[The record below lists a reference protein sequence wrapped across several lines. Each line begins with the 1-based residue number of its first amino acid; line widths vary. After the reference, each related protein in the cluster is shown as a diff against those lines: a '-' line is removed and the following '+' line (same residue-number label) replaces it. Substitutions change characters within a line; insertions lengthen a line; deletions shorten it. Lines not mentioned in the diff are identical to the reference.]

1 MSKFCPDINCDFY
14 ENFHNGAKM
23 KSQSCPFCLAPL
35 VNEKPLHPDEHF
47 AEQSTEAEPSIESDG
62 DLLIVNNHA
71 IDLPM
76 PSKPS
81 SIPTENVIVTFYTA
95 IQLRHFSNNYSN
107 ISLRFDYSPLVEL
120 NLEVLE
126 FKNYKVKKYKGI
138 TYALLYNSV
147 CIPSKILDICG
158 SHKSF
163 IIPYRYYLD
172 GRKEKFCSEKGVS
185 YRSIVLSNS
194 SFFVPNVINK
204 YDTIILPP
212 SLTLEEK
219 NDYKDFKILWKILF
233 NLYSPELDL
242 SKEGR
247 LLPFSTIKNELVTV
261 LHSLCYSHV
270 ICKTRKYILSKK
282 QYICSHLYNTEEE
295 VNEIMREL
303 LLDWIIAS
311 VENLPFRLKFYL
323 SFLSLDKDLMQPY
336 AGEIYRI
343 LFDDINS
350 QFILS
355 MIQEE
360 AKRNLFLEYKS
371 ELIASPQLLHSG
383 MQIVSELDTESFILF
398 LPLYHILFNSE
409 EDFQEAHRTH
419 SFLDNAYWGLPAGI
433 QFKHN
438 SKIELANIL
447 SVMSQFNAI
456 SPILPYAITLLY
468 FRLDIFSQLLGI
480 LAIPFLPFFS
490 VLLYRIEKWSL
501 LREDTQLRECVFN
514 TFLMQSVQTP
524 NLMNQE
530 HICQVCD
537 VIFQIL
543 LLIMGSQDIPNISF
557 KEACLLLQV
566 LARLLSIYDGNNDL
580 FSEQKFH
587 LAQAKIFN
595 LIPSSALII
604 SIEQCVDEDKLN
616 KPPQCNTECIDE
628 VIVWNTLYFIQFPPS
643 YGWVESVSKEFSKR
657 LKSHSLRCLLNSL
670 TNLCSAT
677 LKTEISLTIF
687 HVICLELVRSI
698 ETSETPLIDHELIVQ
713 SLVEVPENKFSKI
726 IDVLAK
732 ILVLHKLD
740 IIGANP
746 IEHILS
752 VSWYPAL
759 FKQCTSCLLKYS
771 EFPEAEVLLTLCM
784 EIIRKLDSD
793 FHKQTILVDHLKLVI
808 IYRSTYLQL
817 LKSLPIDSKTAKVV
831 CDETTFNS
839 NIMFLESNLNY
850 FIHQQKLISDM
861 KRLLDSTNSGIHS
874 TEISKFLAIEYNNKS
889 ISFLCSISDKKLVL
903 IPGEIFFNSLNK
915 PPIKVMLDTLP
926 HLLQSQFFKS
936 QFKYSVTSYLETT
949 NFQFEIDVNTIYA
962 ELWHPALHFV
972 SITISNFFN
981 MTILLTSIE
990 KHFGIYSSC
999 PENIKDE
1006 ILHLIPVLEI
1016 FGEKYDPAKLEQS
1029 LHKVICY
1036 FRLKAMQILVKLIL
1050 QLKNAY
1056 TFTGQFSSIES
1067 VSNLQFDVANNQ
1079 LSIITPEL
1087 LSTTAI
1093 LSNITELHLKIL
1105 ETLLSCVELFRWT
1118 AGVLDK
1124 SADLDNFTDL
1134 ALNSVECTCFQV
1146 NRITSFKNVCTIFMP
1161 FILEIEDINEYRF
1174 LAKLKV
1180 VHDNLQETDKYIEL
1194 LAMSRGCAKE
1204 SELEFWKEL
1213 RQAHT
1218 SVGGKTIAQLNQIMQ
1233 SGKFIL
1239 STTSNTRSINDILKL
1254 HVCFNTST
1262 QTDRVY
1268 SFEILRDLQ
1277 SNIILI
1283 TPLMHEDKDS
1293 AKFVAILEEIVILA
1307 DLFLQMHTSG
1317 NIFFR
1322 ELTQEYTC
1330 QSIDSVK
1337 HDISFLREEC
1347 KQWTARLLEARDNNY
1362 LLNYF
1367 TALQITTIQVG
1378 LEHMSNGKDL
1388 DRDTFHL
1395 LTLIRE
1401 HLSQQDIEDAYGR
1414 FSHGSSSS
1422 QSPIY
1427 SEDSSLDSTATL
1439 SRRRSSTVFS
1449 DCEDSQV
1456 IICPLLQVSTTDI
1469 HCKID
1474 MVSLENVYK
1483 ANIKN
1488 IYSLKDIAV
1497 FLKYLYSQNSLQDK
1511 AIHSFSSFS
1520 DNEPNLIFINRPDL
1534 LIYMLSMYLQSG
1546 CRFGFPS
1553 HHEVLICSEETTSE
1567 ELDIFWRRALNSPS
1581 SSEIFCLAF
1590 IENLKYDIAA
1600 QGVSSLKKYIQS
1612 KHKRNKFLLF
1622 LLCSTECEQSSY
1634 MATALAQYRRIH
1646 TQLTDTQRLKEFV
1659 FQMINRINRS
1669 TNASPFLPI
1678 EPSSVIDPD
1687 MSCVRIISSEFAG
1700 SGKSLTVSRL
1710 EEQLKKIADVPL
1722 SANMCT
1728 TVNLYE
1734 SQSCEHMAATKLIDS
1749 PVYDSLYGR
1758 ICHIDITATSYEEL
1772 IPFLFKLLITGVI
1785 CDKYG
1790 RIWCCSKRN
1799 YFVIETTLSS
1809 QSPELLNFLALFP
1822 DWQCLAPNITLEYLK
1837 THEEPPIRTQVSLF
1851 DVMEMK
1857 SPKYQRVYAYLHKLG
1872 LKSQIDTYTCKPN
1885 DPQCT
1890 DPVKLLIVLLKYF
1903 SIEKTSWSV
1912 LNNFVTFLNIQLVA
1926 CERNIYCNMVSVDKK
1941 WKGFKTFLVDCIVLM
1956 SRDFTA
1962 PSLISCL
1969 EGSPTD
1975 IIQCHGIE
1983 PRRKWEEK
1991 NHPYIF
1997 LNEDK
2002 HTMSFFGIYITE
2014 EMDQLD
2020 SFDAKRIIGKKVFSK
2035 DLYKTLKFNKAD
2047 LDQDC
2052 ATWDRNK
2059 MISILSNVMDDSVIP
2074 WTDIDPYYVLTI
2086 DNLKKMLAI
2095 HMRFRCNI
2103 PVIIMGETGCGKTR
2117 LINFMCK
2124 LQANKRN
2131 IENLVVLKV
2140 HGDTTRQ
2147 VIFKSYE
2154 KALALARD
2162 NINHEVDTIL
2172 FFDEANTSHTI
2183 SLIKEILCDRR
2194 IDGNQIPTNIRLQFI
2209 AACNPY
2215 RKHTSEMIGKL
2226 ASAGLGMIAGGKMVR
2241 EHFGDIPLR
2250 DLVYRVIPLPQSLLP
2265 LVWDFGKL
2273 TSETE
2278 KSYIIEIVNLHLNDV
2293 TFKQLHDF
2301 CNVTAEVLYAVQ
2313 EYMRERRDECS
2324 FVGLRDVERTVRV
2337 MLWFYKLIPKLRIK
2351 PTDMSLVTYSLILSL
2366 SVCYRAKLKDKTAFD
2381 LCLISKLLFPL
2392 SSIKKASIIGRE
2404 IDRCQTCLVNL
2415 MKIPEHIARNSAL
2428 KENLFMM
2435 YVCIQLKIPL
2445 YIIGK
2450 PGSSKSLAR
2459 SIINHSINEGIL
2471 VEGNKIAEYTRVYMQ
2486 CYQCSQFT
2494 TSKEISDLFDKCQT
2508 IQKEV
2513 AADSVACVV
2522 LDEVG
2527 LAEDSSNL
2535 PLKVLHSL
2543 LEDSATSEFAQRGP
2557 SVAFIGLSNWALDP
2571 AKMNRG
2577 IMVQLEDPSTEELV
2591 NTAHAIIKPS
2601 GQVDDIISERLNP
2614 YVRSLA
2620 EGYLELLQIQNKS
2633 VSKDYFGLR
2642 DFYCLI
2648 KMLYSLCRQFNTP
2661 LNKRILMHSV
2671 KRNFGG
2677 ITNINV
2683 LEVFNKSL
2691 TDLDASEVGPLPDP
2705 LSLISASLDPPLN
2718 SGTVRDEAV
2727 FDKSRYLL
2735 LLTENTAALDILFQ
2749 STIQSQGTKVMF
2761 GSSFP
2766 LDKERFNVCHSIN
2779 TIKIYMELGLV
2790 VVLTNLFNLYESLYE
2805 LLNQF
2810 YVRLL
2815 GKNWVT
2821 IGIGS
2826 QRVEC
2831 PVDPKFRLIVVAD
2844 KTTVYDKFP
2853 PPLINRLE
2861 KHILTNSTLLSGD
2874 PVVKEIV
2881 WKLSGWINSYIT
2893 VNESTQRYEQNR
2905 CFIGYQEDTPS
2916 FVVYSTISKLGFKG
2930 REIEK
2935 ENDIL
2940 EMSKLE
2946 LLKLASPE
2954 SILRLPKSKLCSEA
2968 DSISDLYFSL
2978 KLFCLSDYLQELFE
2992 NRIHRENSPIL
3003 SFITTRSQLL
3013 TETDISELVHIL
3025 EADHEVHYDISNLY
3039 LSQFKTEKEFV
3050 SCVLD
3055 EIISMPPGIDH
3066 RRIVLI
3072 QCADGNTN
3080 SDLISCAHYKVKE
3093 IVSEHKIRLNSI
3105 FYFLF
3110 IVRLLVTN
3118 QNSSFAGFCGI
3129 PWDSVHIDELR
3140 PSYHNLLPSLDV
3152 IKYTSVA
3159 DIFNYKFKVKVF
3171 ILVT

>member
-1 MSKFCPDINCDFY
+1 MLLSSK
-14 ENFHNGAKM
+14 
-23 KSQSCPFCLAPL
+23 
-35 VNEKPLHPDEHF
+35 
-47 AEQSTEAEPSIESDG
+47 
-62 DLLIVNNHA
+62 
-71 IDLPM
+71 
-76 PSKPS
+76 
-81 SIPTENVIVTFYTA
+81 
-95 IQLRHFSNNYSN
+95 SN
-107 ISLRFDYSPLVEL
+107 
-120 NLEVLE
+120 
-126 FKNYKVKKYKGI
+126 
-138 TYALLYNSV
+138 
-147 CIPSKILDICG
+147 
-158 SHKSF
+158 
-163 IIPYRYYLD
+163 
-172 GRKEKFCSEKGVS
+172 
-185 YRSIVLSNS
+185 
-194 SFFVPNVINK
+194 
-204 YDTIILPP
+204 
-212 SLTLEEK
+212 
-219 NDYKDFKILWKILF
+219 
-233 NLYSPELDL
+233 
-242 SKEGR
+242 
-247 LLPFSTIKNELVTV
+247 
-261 LHSLCYSHV
+261 
-270 ICKTRKYILSKK
+270 
-282 QYICSHLYNTEEE
+282 
-295 VNEIMREL
+295 
-303 LLDWIIAS
+303 
-311 VENLPFRLKFYL
+311 ENL
-323 SFLSLDKDLMQPY
+323 
-336 AGEIYRI
+336 
-343 LFDDINS
+343 
-350 QFILS
+350 
-355 MIQEE
+355 
-360 AKRNLFLEYKS
+360 
-371 ELIASPQLLHSG
+371 
-383 MQIVSELDTESFILF
+383 
-398 LPLYHILFNSE
+398 
-409 EDFQEAHRTH
+409 
-419 SFLDNAYWGLPAGI
+419 
-433 QFKHN
+433 
-438 SKIELANIL
+438 
-447 SVMSQFNAI
+447 
-456 SPILPYAITLLY
+456 
-468 FRLDIFSQLLGI
+468 
-480 LAIPFLPFFS
+480 
-490 VLLYRIEKWSL
+490 
-501 LREDTQLRECVFN
+501 
-514 TFLMQSVQTP
+514 
-524 NLMNQE
+524 
-530 HICQVCD
+530 
-537 VIFQIL
+537 VI
-543 LLIMGSQDIPNISF
+543 
-557 KEACLLLQV
+557 
-566 LARLLSIYDGNNDL
+566 
-580 FSEQKFH
+580 
-587 LAQAKIFN
+587 
-595 LIPSSALII
+595 
-604 SIEQCVDEDKLN
+604 
-616 KPPQCNTECIDE
+616 
-628 VIVWNTLYFIQFPPS
+628 
-643 YGWVESVSKEFSKR
+643 
-657 LKSHSLRCLLNSL
+657 
-670 TNLCSAT
+670 
-677 LKTEISLTIF
+677 
-687 HVICLELVRSI
+687 
-698 ETSETPLIDHELIVQ
+698 
-713 SLVEVPENKFSKI
+713 
-726 IDVLAK
+726 
-732 ILVLHKLD
+732 
-740 IIGANP
+740 
-746 IEHILS
+746 
-752 VSWYPAL
+752 
-759 FKQCTSCLLKYS
+759 
-771 EFPEAEVLLTLCM
+771 
-784 EIIRKLDSD
+784 
-793 FHKQTILVDHLKLVI
+793 
-808 IYRSTYLQL
+808 
-817 LKSLPIDSKTAKVV
+817 
-831 CDETTFNS
+831 
-839 NIMFLESNLNY
+839 
-850 FIHQQKLISDM
+850 
-861 KRLLDSTNSGIHS
+861 
-874 TEISKFLAIEYNNKS
+874 
-889 ISFLCSISDKKLVL
+889 
-903 IPGEIFFNSLNK
+903 
-915 PPIKVMLDTLP
+915 
-926 HLLQSQFFKS
+926 
-936 QFKYSVTSYLETT
+936 
-949 NFQFEIDVNTIYA
+949 
-962 ELWHPALHFV
+962 
-972 SITISNFFN
+972 
-981 MTILLTSIE
+981 
-990 KHFGIYSSC
+990 
-999 PENIKDE
+999 
-1006 ILHLIPVLEI
+1006 
-1016 FGEKYDPAKLEQS
+1016 
-1029 LHKVICY
+1029 
-1036 FRLKAMQILVKLIL
+1036 LIL

-1056 TFTGQFSSIES
+1056 TFKGQFSSIEFI
-1067 VSNLQFDVANNQ
+1067 SNLQFDVANNE

-1093 LSNITELHLKIL
+1093 LSNMTELHLKIL
-1105 ETLLSCVELFRWT
+1105 ETLLSCVELFTCT
-1118 AGVLDK
+1118 AGLLDK

-1146 NRITSFKNVCTIFMP
+1146 NRITSFKDVCTIFMP
-1161 FILEIEDINEYRF
+1161 FILELEDIDEYHF

-1180 VHDNLQETDKYIEL
+1180 VHDNLQETDKSIEL

-1218 SVGGKTIAQLNQIMQ
+1218 SVGGKTISQLNQIMQ

-1254 HVCFNTST
+1254 RVCFNTST

-1268 SFEILRDLQ
+1268 SFEVLRDLQ

-1317 NIFFR
+1317 NNFFR
-1322 ELTQEYTC
+1322 ELTHEYTC

-1337 HDISFLREEC
+1337 QDISFLRDVC
-1347 KQWTARLLEARDNNY
+1347 KQWTARLVEARDNNY
-1362 LLNYF
+1362 VLNYF

-1378 LEHMSNGKDL
+1378 LEDMSNGKDL

-1414 FSHGSSSS
+1414 FKHGSASF
-1422 QSPIY
+1422 QSTIH
-1427 SEDSSLDSTATL
+1427 SVDSSLNSTASI

-1488 IYSLKDIAV
+1488 IYPLKDIAV
-1497 FLKYLYSQNSLQDK
+1497 FLEYLYSQNSLQDK
-1511 AIHSFSSFS
+1511 PIHSLSFFN
-1520 DNEPNLIFINRPDL
+1520 DKEPNLIFINRPDL
-1534 LIYMLSMYLQSG
+1534 LIYVLSMYLQSG

-1553 HHEVLICSEETTSE
+1553 HHEVLICSEETTLE
-1567 ELDIFWRRALNSPS
+1567 ELDIFWRRALDSPS

-1590 IENLKYDIAA
+1590 IENLKYDIAS
-1600 QGVSSLKKYIQS
+1600 QGVSSLKKYLQS
-1612 KHKRNKFLLF
+1612 KYKRNMFLLF

-1646 TQLTDTQRLKEFV
+1646 TQLTDTQRLNEFV
-1659 FQMINRINRS
+1659 FQLINRINRS
-1669 TNASPFLPI
+1669 TNESPFLPL
-1678 EPSSVIDPD
+1678 EPSSVIDPNK
-1687 MSCVRIISSEFAG
+1687 SCVRIISSEFAG

-1710 EEQLKKIADVPL
+1710 EEQLKRIADLPL

-1734 SQSCEHMAATKLIDS
+1734 SQGCEHMAATKLIDS

-1758 ICHIDITATSYEEL
+1758 IYHIDITATSYEEL

-1790 RIWCCSKRN
+1790 RIWRCSKIN
-1799 YFVIETTLSS
+1799 YFAIEITLSS

-1837 THEEPPIRTQVSLF
+1837 TREELPIRTQISLF
-1851 DVMEMK
+1851 DQKEMK
-1857 SPKYQRVYAYLHKLG
+1857 SPKYQRVYAYLHKLE
-1872 LKSQIDTYTCKPN
+1872 LKQKSQIDTYTYKPS
-1885 DPQCT
+1885 DPQCV
-1890 DPVKLLIVLLKYF
+1890 DQVELLNVLLRYC
-1903 SIEKTSWSV
+1903 SIEKPSWNV
-1912 LNNFVTFLNIQLVA
+1912 LKHFFTFLNNQLVA
-1926 CERNIYCNMVSVDKK
+1926 CERNIYCNLLSVDKK
-1941 WKGFKTFLVDCIVLM
+1941 WKGFKTFFVDCMILM
-1956 SRDFTA
+1956 SRDFIT
-1962 PSLISCL
+1962 PSPRNCL

-1975 IIQCHGIE
+1975 IIQCHSIE

-1997 LNEDK
+1997 LNEDR

-2014 EMDQLD
+2014 QMDQLD
-2020 SFDAKRIIGKKVFSK
+2020 SFDAQRVIGKKVFSK
-2035 DLYKTLKFNKAD
+2035 ELYKTLKFNKAD

-2059 MISILSNVMDDSVIP
+2059 IISILSNVMDNSVIP

-2131 IENLVVLKV
+2131 IVNLVVLQV

-2147 VIFKSYE
+2147 VILKSYE
-2154 KALALARD
+2154 KALALARN
-2162 NINHEVDTIL
+2162 NIAQEVDTIL
-2172 FFDEANTSHTI
+2172 FFDQINTSHSI
-2183 SLIKEILCDRR
+2183 RLIKEIMCDRR
-2194 IDGNQIPTNIRLQFI
+2194 IDGTQIPTNIRLQFI

-2215 RKHTSEMIGKL
+2215 RKHTPEMIDKL
-2226 ASAGLGMIAGGKMVR
+2226 ASARLLMITGGKMVR

-2278 KSYIIEIVNLHLNDV
+2278 KSYIIEIVNLHLKDI
-2293 TFKQLHDF
+2293 TLKQLHDF

-2324 FVGLRDVERTVRV
+2324 FVSLRDVDRTVRV
-2337 MLWFYKLIPKLRIK
+2337 MLWFYKLIPKLRIE

-2381 LCLISKLLFPL
+2381 SCLISNLVSPL
-2392 SSIKKASIIGRE
+2392 SSIKEESIIGRE

-2415 MKIPEHIARNSAL
+2415 MKIPDYIARNAAL

-2459 SIINHSINEGIL
+2459 SIIKHSINEGIL
-2471 VEGNKIAEYTRVYMQ
+2471 VEGNKIAEYTRVYTQ

-2513 AADSVACVV
+2513 SADSVACVV

-2527 LAEDSSNL
+2527 LSEDSSNL

-2543 LEDSATSEFAQRGP
+2543 LEDSATSEFAQWGHN
-2557 SVAFIGLSNWALDP
+2557 VAFIGLSNWALDP

-2591 NTAHAIIKPS
+2591 STAHAIIKPS

-2620 EGYLELLQIQNKS
+2620 EGYLELLQIQNRLI
-2633 VSKDYFGLR
+2633 SKDYFGLR

-2648 KMLYSLCRQFNTP
+2648 KMLYSLCRQFNTT
-2661 LNKRILMHSV
+2661 LNERIMMHAV

-2677 ITNINV
+2677 ITNIDV

-2691 TDLDASEVGPLPDP
+2691 TGLDASEIGPLSSP
-2705 LSLISASLDPPLN
+2705 LSLIRASLDSSLN
-2718 SGTVRDEAV
+2718 YKDVRDEAS
-2727 FDKSRYLL
+2727 FDRSRHLL

-2749 STIQSQGTKVMF
+2749 SKILSQNTKVMF

-2766 LDKERFNVCHSIN
+2766 LDKERFNIFHNIN
-2779 TIKIYMELGLV
+2779 TIKVYMELGQV
-2790 VVLTNLFNLYESLYE
+2790 VVLTNLSNLYESLYE

-2810 YVRLL
+2810 YVRLF

-2844 KTTVYDKFP
+2844 KTTVYDEFP

-2861 KHILTNSTLLSGD
+2861 KHILTNSTILSAD

-2893 VNESTQRYEQNR
+2893 LNESTQRYEQNK

-2930 REIEK
+2930 REREK

-2978 KLFCLSDYLQELFE
+2978 KLFCLSDYLQQLFE
-2992 NRIHRENSPIL
+2992 NKIHIDHSPIF

-3013 TETDISELVHIL
+3013 TETDVSELVQIL
-3025 EADHEVHYDISNLY
+3025 EADHKVHYNISNLY

-3050 SCVLD
+3050 SCILD
-3055 EIISMPPGIDH
+3055 VISSMPRGMGH

-3072 QCADGNTN
+3072 QCAYDNTN

-3093 IVSEHKIRLNSI
+3093 IVSEHKTRLNSI

-3140 PSYHNLLPSLDV
+3140 PSYHNLLPSLHV
-3152 IKYTSVA
+3152 ITYTSVA
-3159 DIFNYKFKVKVF
+3159 DIFNYKFRVKVF
-3171 ILVT
+3171 HTCNLTKSLIYVNVFHKYHLYFAYRSFIYS